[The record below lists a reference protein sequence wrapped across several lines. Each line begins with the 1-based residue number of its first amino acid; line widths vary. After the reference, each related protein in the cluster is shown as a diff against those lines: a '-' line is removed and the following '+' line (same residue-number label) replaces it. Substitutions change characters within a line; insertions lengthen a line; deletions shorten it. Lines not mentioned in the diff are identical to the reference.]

1 MENKFRAELH
11 KWKISGSSSGDITA
25 TGYVIGHY
33 IHNDYTQIRTLPL
46 TNIDLDEMTVET
58 VDEIFKLVK

>member
-1 MENKFRAELH
+1 MEHKFRAELH
-11 KWKISGSSSGDITA
+11 DWTIHGNSRGEITV
-25 TGYVIGHY
+25 TGYVVGHY
-33 IHNDYTQIRTLPL
+33 IHDHYKFIETLPL